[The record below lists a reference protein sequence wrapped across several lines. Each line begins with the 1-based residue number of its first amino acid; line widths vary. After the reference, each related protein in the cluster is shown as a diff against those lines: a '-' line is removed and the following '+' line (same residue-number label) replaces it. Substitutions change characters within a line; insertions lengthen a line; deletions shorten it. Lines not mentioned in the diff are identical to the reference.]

1 MLDKIRNN
9 TQSKFAKIVLGI
21 IIIPFALFGIDSY
34 LSSIGDDVYAAKV
47 NGESITIQSY
57 QNALNRVKD
66 QFLNQNTPPDPAIFE
81 TAEFRKSVLDGM
93 IASKLVAQ
101 ETSRA
106 NFVISDSQLSQYILG
121 MPGFQRN
128 GKFDQEA
135 YDNLAMRQNLTPKKL
150 DELIRKDLAKQQ
162 VKDSLNKYVF
172 VTKEKIQK
180 LVDLAYQ
187 KRDISMLELRLD
199 DYFKKVKVTDEEI
212 QKYYE
217 ENPNNFIMPDQVK
230 VNFLLYSVAEILPTV
245 EISDEE
251 VKQYFQDNKAQFEA
265 SQQRRA
271 KHILFLTDSDMTDE
285 QVDEVKQLAE
295 SVREKAIKNPKNFDD
310 LAKEFSKDT
319 ESAKNG
325 GDLGFFSRGMMVKE
339 FDEVVFDMKVGDV
352 SPLVKTQFGFHI
364 INLTDIKG
372 EEVTFESVKAQ
383 IKGEILYSKAQQ
395 IYAEGAEEFSN
406 LIYEKSDSLQPAADR
421 FNLSIQESQWLTLD
435 TATKFFNNEAFAQ
448 AVFDPEAIE
457 TKTNINAIEVSPNN
471 LISAQ
476 VVDFKPSAPRTL
488 DDAKEEIR
496 DYLTR
501 LNAQKLMVSE
511 GEEMIEGLKAK
522 SEKVEWIDELVI
534 DKVDPQG
541 ISKPIVRA
549 IFSMNQ
555 NNLPTYEGI
564 YDPATDEY
572 IIIKL
577 NNVISD
583 EVTDNL
589 SKDIYRDE
597 YVSALKKEI
606 DNAYVEDLRSM
617 ADIEYNP
624 QVVGFS
630 N

>member
-9 TQSKFAKIVLGI
+9 TQSKFAKIVLVI

-81 TAEFRKSVLDGM
+81 TSEFRKSVLDGM

-101 ETSRA
+101 EAVRA
-106 NFVISDSQLSQYILG
+106 NFVISDDQLSQYILG

-162 VKDSLNKYVF
+162 VKDSMNKYAF

-180 LVDLAYQ
+180 LVNLAYQ
-187 KRDISMLELRLD
+187 KRDVSMLELRLD
-199 DYFKKVKVTDEEI
+199 DYLKKVNVTDEEI
-212 QKYYE
+212 GEYYE
-217 ENPNNFIMPDQVK
+217 ANPNNFIMPDQVK
-230 VNFLLYSVAEILPTV
+230 VNFLLYSVAEILPKVKITD
-245 EISDEE
+245 DE
-251 VKQYFQDNKAQFEA
+251 VQQYFEENKAQFEG

-271 KHILFLTDSDMTDE
+271 KHILFLTDSGMTE
-285 QVDEVKQLAE
+285 SEVADVKKLAE
-295 SVREKAIKNPKNFDD
+295 SVREEVIKSPKRFDE
-310 LAKEFSKDT
+310 LAKEYSKDT
-319 ESAKNG
+319 ESAKKG

-339 FDEVVFDMKVGDV
+339 FDETVFDMKVGDV

-364 INLTDIKG
+364 IALTEIKG
-372 EEVTFESVKAQ
+372 DEVTFDSVKAQ

-395 IYAEGAEEFSN
+395 IYAEGAEEFAN

-421 FNLSIQESQWLTLD
+421 FDLTIQESQWLSLD
-435 TATKFFNNEAFAQ
+435 TAKKFFNNEAFAQ

-457 TKTNINAIEVSPNN
+457 QKTNINAIEVSPNN

-476 VVDFKPSAPRTL
+476 VIDFKPSAPRTL
-488 DDAKEEIR
+488 DDAIEEIKEF
-496 DYLTR
+496 LTKS
-501 LNAQKLMVSE
+501 NAQKLLISD
-511 GEEMIEGLKAK
+511 GEEMIEKLESNTK
-522 SEKVEWIDELVI
+522 KVEWIDELVI

-555 NNLPTYEGI
+555 ESLPSYEGI
-564 YDPATDEY
+564 YDPANDEY
-572 IIIKL
+572 IVVRL

-589 SKDIYRDE
+589 SVDIYSDE
-597 YVSALKKEI
+597 YVAALKDAI
-606 DNAYVEDLRSM
+606 DNAYVDDLRAM

-624 QVVGFS
+624 QVIQYR

>member
-47 NGESITIQSY
+47 NDESITIQSY

-66 QFLNQNTPPDPAIFE
+66 QFMNQSTPPDPTIFE

-101 ETSRA
+101 EAIRA
-106 NFVISDSQLSQYILG
+106 DFVISDNQLSQYILG

-162 VKDSLNKYVF
+162 VKDSMNKYIF
-172 VTKEKIQK
+172 VTNEKIQK
-180 LVDLAYQ
+180 LVNLAYQ
-187 KRDISMLELRLD
+187 KRDVSMLELRLD
-199 DYFKKVKVTDEEI
+199 DYLKKVNVSEEEI
-212 QKYYE
+212 KDYYE
-217 ENPNNFIMPDQVK
+217 ANPSNFIMPDQVK
-230 VNFLLYSVAEILPTV
+230 VNFLLYSVAEILPKVKIT
-245 EISDEE
+245 DEE
-251 VKQYFQDNKAQFEA
+251 VKQYFDENKAQFEG

-285 QVDEVKQLAE
+285 ELNETKKLAE
-295 SVREKAIKNPKNFDD
+295 SVREKVIKSPEGFAD
-310 LAKEFSKDT
+310 LAKEYSKDT
-319 ESAKNG
+319 ESAKKG

-339 FDEVVFDMKVGDV
+339 FDETVFDMKVGDI
-352 SPLVKTQFGFHI
+352 SQLVKTQFGFHI
-364 INLTDIKG
+364 ISLIEIKG
-372 EEVTFESVKAQ
+372 EEVTFDSVKAQ

-395 IYAEGAEEFSN
+395 IYAEGAEEFAN

-421 FNLSIQESQWLTLD
+421 FDLTIQESQWLSLD

-457 TKTNINAIEVSPNN
+457 LKTNINAIEVSPNN

-476 VVDFKPSAPRTL
+476 TIDFKPSAPRSL
-488 DDAKEEIR
+488 SDAKDEIKEF
-496 DYLTR
+496 LTKS
-501 LNAQKLMVSE
+501 NAQKLMISD
-511 GEEMIEGLKAK
+511 GELMIEKLESNAK
-522 SEKVEWIDELVI
+522 KVEWIDELVI

-549 IFSMNQ
+549 IFSMDQ
-555 NNLPTYEGI
+555 DSLPSFEGI
-564 YDPATDEY
+564 YDPANDEY
-572 IIIKL
+572 IVVRL
-577 NNVISD
+577 NDVISD

-589 SKDIYRDE
+589 SVDIYSDE
-597 YVSALKKEI
+597 YVAALKDEI
-606 DNAYVEDLRSM
+606 DNAYVDDLRSM

-624 QVVGFS
+624 QFIQYS

>member
-9 TQSKFAKIVLGI
+9 TQSKFAKIVLVI

-66 QFLNQNTPPDPAIFE
+66 QFLNQITPPDPAIFE

-101 ETSRA
+101 EAVRA
-106 NFVISDSQLSQYILG
+106 NFVISDNQLSQYILG

-162 VKDSLNKYVF
+162 VKDSMNKYAF

-180 LVDLAYQ
+180 LVNLAYQ
-187 KRDISMLELRLD
+187 KRDISMFELRLD
-199 DYFKKVKVTDEEI
+199 DYLKKVNVTDEEI
-212 QKYYE
+212 KEYYGA
-217 ENPNNFIMPDQVK
+217 NPNNFIMPDQVK
-230 VNFLLYSVAEILPTV
+230 VNFLLYSVAEILPKVKIT
-245 EISDEE
+245 DDE
-251 VKQYFQDNKAQFEA
+251 VKQYFDDNKAQFEG

-271 KHILFLTDSDMTDE
+271 KHILFLTDSGMTE
-285 QVDEVKQLAE
+285 GEVADVKKLAE
-295 SVREKAIKNPKNFDD
+295 SVREEVIKSPKKFDD
-310 LAKEFSKDT
+310 LAKEYSKDT
-319 ESAKNG
+319 ESAKKG

-339 FDEVVFDMKVGDV
+339 FDETVFDMKVGDV

-364 INLTDIKG
+364 IALTDIKG
-372 EEVTFESVKAQ
+372 DEVTFDSVKAQ

-395 IYAEGAEEFSN
+395 IYAEGAEEFAN

-421 FNLSIQESQWLTLD
+421 FDLTIQESQWLSLD

-457 TKTNINAIEVSPNN
+457 QKTNINAIEVSPNN

-476 VVDFKPSAPRTL
+476 VIDFKPSAPRTL
-488 DDAKEEIR
+488 DDAKEEIKEF
-496 DYLTR
+496 LTKS
-501 LNAQKLMVSE
+501 NAQKLMISD
-511 GEEMIEGLKAK
+511 GEEMIEKLESNTKKA
-522 SEKVEWIDELVI
+522 EWIDELVI

-555 NNLPTYEGI
+555 ENLPSYEGI
-564 YDPATDEY
+564 YDPASDEY
-572 IIIKL
+572 IVVRL
-577 NNVISD
+577 NDVISE

-589 SKDIYRDE
+589 SVDIYRDE
-597 YVSALKKEI
+597 YVAALKDAI
-606 DNAYVEDLRSM
+606 DNAYVDDLRAM

-624 QVVGFS
+624 QVIQYS

>member
-9 TQSKFAKIVLGI
+9 TQSKFAKIVLVI

-101 ETSRA
+101 EAVRA
-106 NFVISDSQLSQYILG
+106 NFVISDIQLSQYILG

-162 VKDSLNKYVF
+162 VKDSMNKYAF

-180 LVDLAYQ
+180 LDNLAYQ
-187 KRDISMLELRLD
+187 KRDVSMLELRLD
-199 DYFKKVKVTDEEI
+199 DYLKKVNVTDEEI
-212 QKYYE
+212 KEYYE
-217 ENPNNFIMPDQVK
+217 ANPNNFIMPDQVK
-230 VNFLLYSVAEILPTV
+230 VNFLLYSVAEILPKVKITD
-245 EISDEE
+245 DE
-251 VKQYFQDNKAQFEA
+251 VQQYFEENKAQFEG

-271 KHILFLTDSDMTDE
+271 KHILFLTDSGMTE
-285 QVDEVKQLAE
+285 EEVIDVRRLAE
-295 SVREKAIKNPKNFDD
+295 SVREEVIKSPKKFDE
-310 LAKEFSKDT
+310 LAKEYSKDT
-319 ESAKNG
+319 ESAKKG

-339 FDEVVFDMKVGDV
+339 FDETVFDMKVGDV

-364 INLTDIKG
+364 IALTEIKG
-372 EEVTFESVKAQ
+372 DEVTFDSVKAQ

-395 IYAEGAEEFSN
+395 IYAEGAEEFAN

-421 FNLSIQESQWLTLD
+421 FDLTIQESQWLSLD

-457 TKTNINAIEVSPNN
+457 QKTNINAIEVSPNN

-476 VVDFKPSAPRTL
+476 VIDFKPSAPRTIE
-488 DDAKEEIR
+488 DAKEEIKEF
-496 DYLTR
+496 LTKS
-501 LNAQKLMVSE
+501 NAQKLLISD
-511 GEEMIEGLKAK
+511 GEEMIEKLESNTKKA
-522 SEKVEWIDELVI
+522 EWIDELVI

-555 NNLPTYEGI
+555 ENLPSYEGI
-564 YDPATDEY
+564 YDPANDEY
-572 IIIKL
+572 IVVRL
-577 NNVISD
+577 NDVISD

-589 SKDIYRDE
+589 SVDIYRDE
-597 YVSALKKEI
+597 YVAALKDAI
-606 DNAYVEDLRSM
+606 DNAYVDDLRAM

-624 QVVGFS
+624 QVIQYR

>member
-9 TQSKFAKIVLGI
+9 TQSKFAKIVLVI

-101 ETSRA
+101 EAVRA
-106 NFVISDSQLSQYILG
+106 NFVISDIQLSQYILG

-162 VKDSLNKYVF
+162 VKDSMNKYAF

-180 LVDLAYQ
+180 LVNLAYQ
-187 KRDISMLELRLD
+187 KRDVSMLELRLD
-199 DYFKKVKVTDEEI
+199 DYLKKVNVTDEEI
-212 QKYYE
+212 KEYYE
-217 ENPNNFIMPDQVK
+217 ANPNNFIMPDQVK
-230 VNFLLYSVAEILPTV
+230 VNFLLYSVAEILPKVKITD
-245 EISDEE
+245 DE
-251 VKQYFQDNKAQFEA
+251 VQQYFEENKAQFEG

-271 KHILFLTDSDMTDE
+271 KHILFLTDSGMTE
-285 QVDEVKQLAE
+285 EEVIDVRRLAE
-295 SVREKAIKNPKNFDD
+295 SVREEVIKSPKKFDE
-310 LAKEFSKDT
+310 LAKEYSKDT
-319 ESAKNG
+319 ESAKKG

-339 FDEVVFDMKVGDV
+339 FDETVFDMKVGDV

-364 INLTDIKG
+364 IALTEIKG
-372 EEVTFESVKAQ
+372 DEVTFDSVKAQ

-395 IYAEGAEEFSN
+395 IYAEGAEEFAN

-421 FNLSIQESQWLTLD
+421 FDLTIQESQWLSLD

-457 TKTNINAIEVSPNN
+457 QKTNINAIEVSPNN

-476 VVDFKPSAPRTL
+476 VIDFKPSAPRIL
-488 DDAKEEIR
+488 DDAKQEIKEF
-496 DYLTR
+496 LTKS
-501 LNAQKLMVSE
+501 NAQKLLISD
-511 GEEMIEGLKAK
+511 GEEMIEKLESNTKKA
-522 SEKVEWIDELVI
+522 EWIDELVI

-555 NNLPTYEGI
+555 ENLPSYEGI
-564 YDPATDEY
+564 YDPANDEY
-572 IIIKL
+572 IVVRL
-577 NNVISD
+577 NDVISD

-589 SKDIYRDE
+589 SVDIYRDE
-597 YVSALKKEI
+597 YVAALKDAI
-606 DNAYVEDLRSM
+606 DNAYVDDLRAM

-624 QVVGFS
+624 QVIQYR

>member
-81 TAEFRKSVLDGM
+81 TSEFRKSVLDGM

-101 ETSRA
+101 EASRA
-106 NFVISDSQLSQYILG
+106 NFVISDNQLSQYILG

-162 VKDSLNKYVF
+162 VKDSLNKYIF

-187 KRDISMLELRLD
+187 KRDISMVELRLD
-199 DYFKKVKVTDEEI
+199 DYLKKVKVTDEEI
-212 QKYYE
+212 QKYYD

-230 VNFLLYSVAEILPTV
+230 VNFLLYSVAEILPKV

-271 KHILFLTDSDMTDE
+271 KHILFLTDSDMTGE
-285 QVDEVKQLAE
+285 QIDEVKQLAE
-295 SVREKAIKNPKNFDD
+295 SVREKAIKKPKNFDN

-339 FDEVVFDMKVGDV
+339 FDDVVFDMKVGDI

-372 EEVTFESVKAQ
+372 EEVTFDSVKAQ

-395 IYAEGAEEFSN
+395 IYAEGAEEFAN

-496 DYLTR
+496 EYLTR
-501 LNAQKLMVSE
+501 VNAQKLLISE
-511 GEEMIEGLKAK
+511 GEGMIEGLKNK

-555 NNLPTYEGI
+555 NKLPSYEGI

-572 IIIKL
+572 IIIRL

-583 EVTDNL
+583 QVTDNL

-624 QVVGFS
+624 QVIEFS

>member
-9 TQSKFAKIVLGI
+9 TQSKFAKIVLVI

-66 QFLNQNTPPDPAIFE
+66 QFLNQSTPPDPAIFE

-101 ETSRA
+101 EAVRA
-106 NFVISDSQLSQYILG
+106 NFVISDNQLSQYILG

-162 VKDSLNKYVF
+162 VKDSMNKYVF

-180 LVDLAYQ
+180 LVNLAYQ
-187 KRDISMLELRLD
+187 KRDVSMLELRLD
-199 DYFKKVKVTDEEI
+199 EYLKKVNVTDEEI
-212 QKYYE
+212 KEYYE
-217 ENPNNFIMPDQVK
+217 ANPSNFIMPDQVK
-230 VNFLLYSVAEILPTV
+230 VNFLLYSVAEILPKVKIT
-245 EISDEE
+245 DEE
-251 VKQYFQDNKAQFEA
+251 VKRYFEENKVQFEG
-265 SQQRRA
+265 SQERRA
-271 KHILFLTDSDMTDE
+271 KHILFLTDSDMTE
-285 QVDEVKQLAE
+285 EELNEAKKLAE
-295 SVREKAIKNPKNFDD
+295 SVREEAIKSPKKFDD
-310 LAKEFSKDT
+310 LAKEYSKDT
-319 ESAKNG
+319 ESAKKG

-339 FDEVVFDMKVGDV
+339 FDETVFDMKVGDV

-364 INLTDIKG
+364 IKLIEVKG
-372 EEVTFESVKAQ
+372 EEVSFDTVKAQ

-395 IYAEGAEEFSN
+395 IYAEGAEEFAN
-406 LIYEKSDSLQPAADR
+406 LIYEKSNSLKPAADR
-421 FNLSIQESQWLTLD
+421 FDLTIQESQWLSLD

-448 AVFDPEAIE
+448 AVFDSEAIE
-457 TKTNINAIEVSPNN
+457 LKTNINAIEVSPNN

-476 VVDFKPSAPRTL
+476 VIDFKPSAPRSL
-488 DDAKEEIR
+488 IDAKDEIKEF
-496 DYLTR
+496 LSKST
-501 LNAQKLMVSE
+501 AQKLMIST
-511 GEEMIEGLKAK
+511 GEEIIEKLESK
-522 SEKVEWIDELVI
+522 SSKVEWIDELVI

-549 IFSMNQ
+549 IFSMNHD
-555 NNLPTYEGI
+555 NLPSFEGI
-564 YDPATDEY
+564 YDPANDEY
-572 IIIKL
+572 IVVRLNDVIK
-577 NNVISD
+577 N

-589 SKDIYRDE
+589 SVDIYSDE
-597 YVSALKKEI
+597 YIAALKNEI
-606 DNAYVEDLRSM
+606 DNAYVDDLRSM

-624 QVVGFS
+624 QVTQY
-630 N
+630 NN

>member
-9 TQSKFAKIVLGI
+9 TQSKFAKIVLVI

-66 QFLNQNTPPDPAIFE
+66 QFLNQSTPPDPAIFE

-101 ETSRA
+101 EAVRA
-106 NFVISDSQLSQYILG
+106 NFVISDNQLSQYILG

-162 VKDSLNKYVF
+162 VKDSMNKYVF

-180 LVDLAYQ
+180 LVNLAYQ
-187 KRDISMLELRLD
+187 KRDVSMLELRLD
-199 DYFKKVKVTDEEI
+199 EYLKKVNVTDEEI
-212 QKYYE
+212 KEYYE
-217 ENPNNFIMPDQVK
+217 ANPSNFIMPDQVK
-230 VNFLLYSVAEILPTV
+230 VNFLLYSVAEILPKVKIT
-245 EISDEE
+245 DEE
-251 VKQYFQDNKAQFEA
+251 VKQYFEENKAQFEG
-265 SQQRRA
+265 SQERRA
-271 KHILFLTDSDMTDE
+271 KHILFLTDSDMTE
-285 QVDEVKQLAE
+285 EELNEAKNLAE
-295 SVREKAIKNPKNFDD
+295 SVREKAIKSPKKFDD
-310 LAKEFSKDT
+310 LAKEYSKDT
-319 ESAKNG
+319 ESAKKG

-339 FDEVVFDMKVGDV
+339 FDETVFDMKVGDV

-364 INLTDIKG
+364 IKLIEIKG
-372 EEVTFESVKAQ
+372 EEVSFDTVKAQ

-395 IYAEGAEEFSN
+395 IYAEGAEEFAN
-406 LIYEKSDSLQPAADR
+406 LIYEKSNSLKPAADR
-421 FNLSIQESQWLTLD
+421 FDLTIQESQWLSLD

-448 AVFDPEAIE
+448 AVFDSEAIE
-457 TKTNINAIEVSPNN
+457 LKTNINAIEVSPNN

-476 VVDFKPSAPRTL
+476 VIDFKPSAPRSL
-488 DDAKEEIR
+488 IDAKDEIKEF
-496 DYLTR
+496 LSKST
-501 LNAQKLMVSE
+501 AQKLMIST
-511 GEEMIEGLKAK
+511 GEEMIEKLESK
-522 SEKVEWIDELVI
+522 STKVEWIDELVI

-549 IFSMNQ
+549 IFSMNHD
-555 NNLPTYEGI
+555 NLPSFEGI
-564 YDPATDEY
+564 YDPANDEY
-572 IIIKL
+572 IVVRLNDVIK
-577 NNVISD
+577 N

-589 SKDIYRDE
+589 SVDIYSDE
-597 YVSALKKEI
+597 YFAALKNEI
-606 DNAYVEDLRSM
+606 DNAYVDDLRSM

-624 QVVGFS
+624 QVTQY
-630 N
+630 NN

>member
-47 NGESITIQSY
+47 NGESISIQSY
-57 QNALNRVKD
+57 QNAINRVKD
-66 QFLNQNTPPDPAIFE
+66 QFLNQSTPPDPAIFE
-81 TAEFRKSVLDGM
+81 TKEFRKSVLDGM

-101 ETSRA
+101 EASRA

-162 VKDSLNKYVF
+162 VKDSLNKYAF
-172 VTKEKIQK
+172 VTKEKIQR

-199 DYFKKVKVTDEEI
+199 DYLKKVKVTDEEI

-230 VNFLLYSVAEILPTV
+230 VNFLLYSVAEILPKV
-245 EISDEE
+245 EISEEE
-251 VKQYFQDNKAQFEA
+251 VKRYFEDNKAQFET

-271 KHILFLTDSDMTDE
+271 KHILFLTDLDMTGE

-295 SVREKAIKNPKNFDD
+295 SVREKAIKNPKNFDE

-339 FDEVVFDMKVGDV
+339 FDEVVFDMKVGDI

-395 IYAEGAEEFSN
+395 IYAEGAEEFAN

-457 TKTNINAIEVSPNN
+457 LKTNINAIEVSPNN

-476 VVDFKPSAPRTL
+476 VVDFKPSAPRTF
-488 DDAKEEIR
+488 DDAKKEISE
-496 DYLTR
+496 YLR
-501 LNAQKLMVSE
+501 RVNAQKLMVSD
-511 GEEMIEGLKAK
+511 GEAMIEGLKTK
-522 SEKVEWIDELVI
+522 SEKVDWIDELVI

-541 ISKPIVRA
+541 ISKPIVSA

-606 DNAYVEDLRSM
+606 DNAYVEDLRSI

-624 QVVGFS
+624 QVIGFS

>member
-9 TQSKFAKIVLGI
+9 TQSKFAKIVLVI

-66 QFLNQNTPPDPAIFE
+66 QFMNQSTPPDPAIFE

-101 ETSRA
+101 EAVRA
-106 NFVISDSQLSQYILG
+106 NFVISENQLSQYILG
-121 MPGFQRN
+121 MPGFQIN

-162 VKDSLNKYVF
+162 VKDSMNKYIF

-180 LVDLAYQ
+180 LVNLAYQ

-199 DYFKKVKVTDEEI
+199 DYLKKVNVTDKEI
-212 QKYYE
+212 RDYYE
-217 ENPNNFIMPDQVK
+217 ANPSNFIMPDQVK
-230 VNFLLYSVAEILPTV
+230 VNFLLYSVAEILPKVKIT
-245 EISDEE
+245 DQE
-251 VKQYFQDNKAQFEA
+251 VKQYFEENKAQFEGA
-265 SQQRRA
+265 QQRRA
-271 KHILFLTDSDMTDE
+271 KHILFLTDSDMTEE
-285 QVDEVKQLAE
+285 QFNETKKLAE
-295 SVREKAIKNPKNFDD
+295 SIREKAIKSPKKFDD
-310 LAKEFSKDT
+310 LAKEYSKDT
-319 ESAKNG
+319 ESAKKG

-339 FDEVVFDMKVGDV
+339 FDEVVFDMNVGDV
-352 SPLVKTQFGFHI
+352 SPLVETQFGFHI
-364 INLTDIKG
+364 IKLTEVKG
-372 EEVTFESVKAQ
+372 EEVTFDSVKAQ

-395 IYAEGAEEFSN
+395 IYAEGAEEFAN

-421 FNLSIQESQWLTLD
+421 FDLTIQESQWLSLD

-448 AVFDPEAIE
+448 AVFDTEAIE
-457 TKTNINAIEVSPNN
+457 LKTNINAIEVSPNN

-476 VVDFKPSAPRTL
+476 VVGFKPSAPRAL
-488 DDAKEEIR
+488 DDAKDEIKEF
-496 DYLTR
+496 LTKS
-501 LNAQKLMVSE
+501 NAQKSMVSD
-511 GEEMIEGLKAK
+511 GDALIEKLESNTK
-522 SEKVEWIDELVI
+522 KVEWIDELVI
-534 DKVDPQG
+534 DKIDPQG

-549 IFSMNQ
+549 IFSMDQ
-555 NNLPTYEGI
+555 DNLPSFEGI
-564 YDPATDEY
+564 YDPANDEY
-572 IIIKL
+572 IVVRL
-577 NNVISD
+577 NDVISD

-589 SKDIYRDE
+589 SVDIYRDE
-597 YVSALKKEI
+597 YVAALKDAI
-606 DNAYVEDLRSM
+606 DNAYVDDLRTM

-624 QVVGFS
+624 QVIQYR

>member
-285 QVDEVKQLAE
+285 QVDEIKQLAE

-457 TKTNINAIEVSPNN
+457 TKRNINAIEVSPNN

-496 DYLTR
+496 EYLTR
-501 LNAQKLMVSE
+501 VNAQKLMVSE

-577 NNVISD
+577 NNVIRD

-624 QVVGFS
+624 QVIGFS

>member
-9 TQSKFAKIVLGI
+9 TQSKFAKIVLVI

-66 QFLNQNTPPDPAIFE
+66 QFLNQSTPPDPAIFE

-101 ETSRA
+101 EAVRA
-106 NFVISDSQLSQYILG
+106 NFVISDIQLSQYILG

-162 VKDSLNKYVF
+162 VKDSMNKYAF

-180 LVDLAYQ
+180 LVNLAYQ
-187 KRDISMLELRLD
+187 KRDVSMLELRLD
-199 DYFKKVKVTDEEI
+199 DYLKKVNVTDEEI
-212 QKYYE
+212 KEYYE
-217 ENPNNFIMPDQVK
+217 ANPNNFIMPDQVK
-230 VNFLLYSVAEILPTV
+230 VNFLLYSVAEILPKVKITD
-245 EISDEE
+245 DE
-251 VKQYFQDNKAQFEA
+251 VQQYFEENKAQFEG

-271 KHILFLTDSDMTDE
+271 KHILFLTDSGMTE
-285 QVDEVKQLAE
+285 EEVIDVRRLAE
-295 SVREKAIKNPKNFDD
+295 SVREEVIKSPKKFDE
-310 LAKEFSKDT
+310 LAKEYSKDT
-319 ESAKNG
+319 ESAKKG

-339 FDEVVFDMKVGDV
+339 FDETVFDMKVGDV

-364 INLTDIKG
+364 IALTEIKG
-372 EEVTFESVKAQ
+372 DEVTFDSVKAQ

-395 IYAEGAEEFSN
+395 IYAEGAEEFAN

-421 FNLSIQESQWLTLD
+421 FDLTIQESQWLSLD

-457 TKTNINAIEVSPNN
+457 QKTNINAIEVSPNN

-476 VVDFKPSAPRTL
+476 VIDFKPSAPRIL
-488 DDAKEEIR
+488 DDAKQEIKEF
-496 DYLTR
+496 LTKS
-501 LNAQKLMVSE
+501 NAQKLLISD
-511 GEEMIEGLKAK
+511 GEEMIEKLESNTKKA
-522 SEKVEWIDELVI
+522 EWIDELVI

-555 NNLPTYEGI
+555 ENLPSYEGI
-564 YDPATDEY
+564 YDPANDEY
-572 IIIKL
+572 IVVRL
-577 NNVISD
+577 NDVISD

-589 SKDIYRDE
+589 SVDIYRDE
-597 YVSALKKEI
+597 YVAALKDAI
-606 DNAYVEDLRSM
+606 DNAYVDDLRAM

-624 QVVGFS
+624 QVIQYR

>member
-9 TQSKFAKIVLGI
+9 TQSKFAKIVLVI

-66 QFLNQNTPPDPAIFE
+66 QFLNQSTPPDPAIFE

-101 ETSRA
+101 EAVRA
-106 NFVISDSQLSQYILG
+106 NFVISDTQLSQYILG

-162 VKDSLNKYVF
+162 VKDSMNKYAF

-180 LVDLAYQ
+180 LVNLAYQ
-187 KRDISMLELRLD
+187 KRDVSMLELRLD
-199 DYFKKVKVTDEEI
+199 DYLKKVNVTDEEI
-212 QKYYE
+212 GEYYE
-217 ENPNNFIMPDQVK
+217 ANPNNFIMPDQVK
-230 VNFLLYSVAEILPTV
+230 VNFLLYSVAEILPKVKITD
-245 EISDEE
+245 DE
-251 VKQYFQDNKAQFEA
+251 VQQYFEENKAQFEG

-271 KHILFLTDSDMTDE
+271 KHILFLTDSGMTE
-285 QVDEVKQLAE
+285 EEVVDVKRLAE
-295 SVREKAIKNPKNFDD
+295 SVREEVIKSPKKFDE
-310 LAKEFSKDT
+310 LAKEYSKDT
-319 ESAKNG
+319 ESAKKG

-339 FDEVVFDMKVGDV
+339 FDETVFDMKVGDV

-364 INLTDIKG
+364 IALTEIKG
-372 EEVTFESVKAQ
+372 DEVTFDSVKAQ

-395 IYAEGAEEFSN
+395 IYAEGAEEFAN

-421 FNLSIQESQWLTLD
+421 FDLTIQESQWLSLD

-457 TKTNINAIEVSPNN
+457 QKTNINAIEVSPNN

-476 VVDFKPSAPRTL
+476 VIDFKPSAPRTL
-488 DDAKEEIR
+488 DDATKEIKEF
-496 DYLTR
+496 LTKS
-501 LNAQKLMVSE
+501 NAQKLLISD
-511 GEEMIEGLKAK
+511 GEEMIEKLESNTKKA
-522 SEKVEWIDELVI
+522 EWIDELVI

-555 NNLPTYEGI
+555 ENLPSYEGI
-564 YDPATDEY
+564 YDPANDEY
-572 IIIKL
+572 IVVRL
-577 NNVISD
+577 NDVISD
-583 EVTDNL
+583 EVTDSL
-589 SKDIYRDE
+589 SVDIYRDE
-597 YVSALKKEI
+597 YVAALKDAI
-606 DNAYVEDLRSM
+606 DNAYVDDLRAM

-624 QVVGFS
+624 QVIQYR

>member
-9 TQSKFAKIVLGI
+9 TQSKFAKIVLVI

-66 QFLNQNTPPDPAIFE
+66 QFLNQSNPPDPAIFE

-101 ETSRA
+101 EAVRA
-106 NFVISDSQLSQYILG
+106 NFVISDNQLSQYILG

-162 VKDSLNKYVF
+162 VKDSMNKYVF

-180 LVDLAYQ
+180 LVNLAYQ
-187 KRDISMLELRLD
+187 KRDVSMLELRLD
-199 DYFKKVKVTDEEI
+199 EYLKKVNVTDEKIKE
-212 QKYYE
+212 YYE
-217 ENPNNFIMPDQVK
+217 ANPSNFIMPDQVK
-230 VNFLLYSVAEILPTV
+230 VNFLLYSVAEILPKVKIT
-245 EISDEE
+245 DEE
-251 VKQYFQDNKAQFEA
+251 VKQYFETNKAQFEG

-271 KHILFLTDSDMTDE
+271 KHILFLTDSDMTE
-285 QVDEVKQLAE
+285 EELNEAKNLAE
-295 SVREKAIKNPKNFDD
+295 SVREEAIKSPKKFDD
-310 LAKEFSKDT
+310 LAKEYSKDT
-319 ESAKNG
+319 ESAKKG

-339 FDEVVFDMKVGDV
+339 FDETVFDMKVGEV

-364 INLTDIKG
+364 IKLIEVKG
-372 EEVTFESVKAQ
+372 EEVSFDTVKAQ

-395 IYAEGAEEFSN
+395 IYAEGAEEFAN
-406 LIYEKSDSLQPAADR
+406 LIYEKSSSLQPAADR
-421 FNLSIQESQWLTLD
+421 FDLTIQESQWLSLD

-448 AVFDPEAIE
+448 AVFDSEAIE
-457 TKTNINAIEVSPNN
+457 LKTNINAIEVSPNN

-476 VVDFKPSAPRTL
+476 VIDFKPSAPRSL
-488 DDAKEEIR
+488 NDAKGEIKEF
-496 DYLTR
+496 LSKST
-501 LNAQKLMVSE
+501 AQKLMISN
-511 GEEMIEGLKAK
+511 GEEMIEKLESK
-522 SEKVEWIDELVI
+522 STKVEWIDELVI

-555 NNLPTYEGI
+555 DNLPSFEGI
-564 YDPATDEY
+564 YDPANDEY
-572 IIIKL
+572 IVVRL
-577 NNVISD
+577 NDVIND

-589 SKDIYRDE
+589 SIDIYSDE
-597 YVSALKKEI
+597 YIAALKNEI
-606 DNAYVEDLRSM
+606 DNAYVDDLRSM

-624 QVVGFS
+624 QVIQY
-630 N
+630 NN

>member
-9 TQSKFAKIVLGI
+9 TQSKFAKIVLVI

-66 QFLNQNTPPDPAIFE
+66 QFLNQSTPPDPAIFE

-101 ETSRA
+101 EAVRA
-106 NFVISDSQLSQYILG
+106 NFVISDIQLSQYILG

-162 VKDSLNKYVF
+162 VKDSMNKYAF

-180 LVDLAYQ
+180 LVNLAYQ
-187 KRDISMLELRLD
+187 KRDVSMLELRLD
-199 DYFKKVKVTDEEI
+199 DYLKKVNVTDEEI
-212 QKYYE
+212 KEYYE
-217 ENPNNFIMPDQVK
+217 ANPNNFIMPDQVK
-230 VNFLLYSVAEILPTV
+230 VNFLLYSVAEILPKVKIT
-245 EISDEE
+245 DDE
-251 VKQYFQDNKAQFEA
+251 VKQYFEENKAQFEG

-271 KHILFLTDSDMTDE
+271 KHILFLTDSGMTE
-285 QVDEVKQLAE
+285 EEVIDVRRLAE
-295 SVREKAIKNPKNFDD
+295 SVREEVIKSPKKFDE
-310 LAKEFSKDT
+310 LAKEYSKDT
-319 ESAKNG
+319 ESAKKG

-339 FDEVVFDMKVGDV
+339 FDETAFDMKVGDV

-364 INLTDIKG
+364 IALTEIKG
-372 EEVTFESVKAQ
+372 DEVTFDSVKAQ

-395 IYAEGAEEFSN
+395 IYAEGAEEFAN

-421 FNLSIQESQWLTLD
+421 FDLTIQESQWLSLD

-457 TKTNINAIEVSPNN
+457 QKTNINAIEVSPNN

-476 VVDFKPSAPRTL
+476 VIDFKPSAPRTL
-488 DDAKEEIR
+488 DDAKQEIKEF
-496 DYLTR
+496 LTKS
-501 LNAQKLMVSE
+501 NAQKLLISD
-511 GEEMIEGLKAK
+511 GEEMIEKLESNTKKA
-522 SEKVEWIDELVI
+522 EWIDELVI

-555 NNLPTYEGI
+555 ENLPSYEGI
-564 YDPATDEY
+564 YDPANDEY
-572 IIIKL
+572 IVVRL
-577 NNVISD
+577 NDVISD

-589 SKDIYRDE
+589 SVDIYRDE
-597 YVSALKKEI
+597 YVAALKDAI
-606 DNAYVEDLRSM
+606 DNAYVDDLRAM

-624 QVVGFS
+624 QVIQYR

>member
-9 TQSKFAKIVLGI
+9 TQSKFAKIVLVI

-66 QFLNQNTPPDPAIFE
+66 QFLNQSTPPDPSIFE

-101 ETSRA
+101 EAVRA
-106 NFVISDSQLSQYILG
+106 NFVISDNQLSQYILG

-162 VKDSLNKYVF
+162 VKDSMNKYAF

-180 LVDLAYQ
+180 LVNLAYQ
-187 KRDISMLELRLD
+187 KRDVSMLELRLD
-199 DYFKKVKVTDEEI
+199 DYLKKVNVTDEQIKE
-212 QKYYE
+212 YYE
-217 ENPNNFIMPDQVK
+217 ANPNNFIMPDQVK
-230 VNFLLYSVAEILPTV
+230 VNFLLYSVAEILPKVKITD
-245 EISDEE
+245 DE
-251 VKQYFQDNKAQFEA
+251 VQQYYEENKAQFEG

-271 KHILFLTDSDMTDE
+271 KHILFLTDSGMTE
-285 QVDEVKQLAE
+285 GEVSDVKKLAE
-295 SVREKAIKNPKNFDD
+295 SVREEVIKTPKKFDE
-310 LAKEFSKDT
+310 LAKEYSKDT
-319 ESAKNG
+319 ESAKKG

-339 FDEVVFDMKVGDV
+339 FDETVFDMNVGDV

-364 INLTDIKG
+364 IALTEIKG
-372 EEVTFESVKAQ
+372 DEVTFDSVKAQ

-395 IYAEGAEEFSN
+395 IYAEGAEEFAN

-421 FNLSIQESQWLTLD
+421 FDLTIQESQWLSLD

-457 TKTNINAIEVSPNN
+457 QKTNINAIEVSPNN

-476 VVDFKPSAPRTL
+476 VIDFKPSAPRTL
-488 DDAKEEIR
+488 DDAKDEIKEF
-496 DYLTR
+496 LTKS
-501 LNAQKLMVSE
+501 NAQKLMISD
-511 GEEMIEGLKAK
+511 GEEMIKKLESNSKKA
-522 SEKVEWIDELVI
+522 EWIDELVI

-555 NNLPTYEGI
+555 ENLPSYEGI
-564 YDPATDEY
+564 YDPANDEY
-572 IIIKL
+572 IVVRL
-577 NNVISD
+577 NDVISD

-589 SKDIYRDE
+589 SVDIYRDE
-597 YVSALKKEI
+597 YVAALQDAI
-606 DNAYVEDLRSM
+606 DNAYVDDLRSM

-624 QVVGFS
+624 QVIQYS

>member
-101 ETSRA
+101 EAFRA

-199 DYFKKVKVTDEEI
+199 DYFKKVKVTSEEI

-271 KHILFLTDSDMTDE
+271 KHILFLTDSDMTNE

-435 TATKFFNNEAFAQ
+435 AATKFFNNEAFAQ

-496 DYLTR
+496 EYLTR
-501 LNAQKLMVSE
+501 VNAQKLMVSE
-511 GEEMIEGLKAK
+511 GEEMIEGLKTK

-555 NNLPTYEGI
+555 NNSPSYEGI

-624 QVVGFS
+624 QVIGFS

>member
-9 TQSKFAKIVLGI
+9 TQSKFAKVVLTI

-66 QFLNQNTPPDPAIFE
+66 QFLNQSTPPDPTIFE

-101 ETSRA
+101 EAVRA
-106 NFVISDSQLSQYILG
+106 NFVISDNQLSQYILG

-162 VKDSLNKYVF
+162 VKDSMNKYAF

-180 LVDLAYQ
+180 LVNLAYQ
-187 KRDISMLELRLD
+187 KRDVSMLELRLD
-199 DYFKKVKVTDEEI
+199 DYLKKVNVTDEEI
-212 QKYYE
+212 GEYYE
-217 ENPNNFIMPDQVK
+217 ANPNNFIMPDQVK
-230 VNFLLYSVAEILPTV
+230 VNFLLYSVAEILPKVKITD
-245 EISDEE
+245 DE
-251 VKQYFQDNKAQFEA
+251 VQQYFEENKAQFEG

-271 KHILFLTDSDMTDE
+271 KHILFLTDSGMTE
-285 QVDEVKQLAE
+285 GEVADVKKLAE
-295 SVREKAIKNPKNFDD
+295 SVREEVIKSPKRFDE
-310 LAKEFSKDT
+310 LAKEYSKDT
-319 ESAKNG
+319 ESAKKG

-339 FDEVVFDMKVGDV
+339 FDETVFDMKVGDV

-364 INLTDIKG
+364 IALTEIKG
-372 EEVTFESVKAQ
+372 DEVTFDSVKAQ

-395 IYAEGAEEFSN
+395 IYAEGAEEFAN

-421 FNLSIQESQWLTLD
+421 FDLTIQESQWLSLD
-435 TATKFFNNEAFAQ
+435 TAKKFFNNEAFAQ

-457 TKTNINAIEVSPNN
+457 QKTNINAIEVSPNN

-476 VVDFKPSAPRTL
+476 VIDFKPSAPRTL
-488 DDAKEEIR
+488 DDATKEIKEF
-496 DYLTR
+496 LTKS
-501 LNAQKLMVSE
+501 NAQKLLISD
-511 GEEMIEGLKAK
+511 GEEMIEKLESNTKKA
-522 SEKVEWIDELVI
+522 EWIDELVI

-555 NNLPTYEGI
+555 ESLPSYEGI
-564 YDPATDEY
+564 YDPANDEY
-572 IIIKL
+572 IVVRL
-577 NNVISD
+577 NDVISD

-589 SKDIYRDE
+589 SVDIYRDE
-597 YVSALKKEI
+597 YIAALKDAI
-606 DNAYVEDLRSM
+606 DNAYVDDLRAM

-624 QVVGFS
+624 QVIQYR

>member
-34 LSSIGDDVYAAKV
+34 LSSIGDDVFAAKV

-217 ENPNNFIMPDQVK
+217 ENPKNFIMPDQVK

-496 DYLTR
+496 EYLTR

>member
-9 TQSKFAKIVLGI
+9 TQSKFAKIVLVI

-66 QFLNQNTPPDPAIFE
+66 QFLNQSTPPDPAIFE

-101 ETSRA
+101 EAVRA
-106 NFVISDSQLSQYILG
+106 NFVISDNQLSQYILG

-162 VKDSLNKYVF
+162 VKDSMNKYAF
-172 VTKEKIQK
+172 VSKEKIQK
-180 LVDLAYQ
+180 LVNLAYQ

-199 DYFKKVKVTDEEI
+199 DYLKKVNVTDEEI
-212 QKYYE
+212 KEYYE
-217 ENPNNFIMPDQVK
+217 ANPNNFIMPDQVK
-230 VNFLLYSVAEILPTV
+230 VNFLLYSVAEILPKVKITD
-245 EISDEE
+245 DE
-251 VKQYFQDNKAQFEA
+251 VQQYFEENKAQFEG

-271 KHILFLTDSDMTDE
+271 KHILFLTDSGMTE
-285 QVDEVKQLAE
+285 EEVIDVRRLAE
-295 SVREKAIKNPKNFDD
+295 SVREEVIKSPKKFDE
-310 LAKEFSKDT
+310 LAKEYSKDT
-319 ESAKNG
+319 ESAKKG

-339 FDEVVFDMKVGDV
+339 FDETVFDMKVGDV

-364 INLTDIKG
+364 IELTEIKG
-372 EEVTFESVKAQ
+372 DEVTFDSVKAQ

-395 IYAEGAEEFSN
+395 IYAEGAEEFAN

-421 FNLSIQESQWLTLD
+421 FDLTIQESQYLSLD

-457 TKTNINAIEVSPNN
+457 QKTNINAIEVSPNN

-476 VVDFKPSAPRTL
+476 VIDFKPSAPRIL
-488 DDAKEEIR
+488 DDAKQEIKEF
-496 DYLTR
+496 LTKS
-501 LNAQKLMVSE
+501 NAQKLLISD
-511 GEEMIEGLKAK
+511 GEEMIEKLESNTKKA
-522 SEKVEWIDELVI
+522 EWIDELVI

-555 NNLPTYEGI
+555 ENLPSYEGI
-564 YDPATDEY
+564 YDPANDEY
-572 IIIKL
+572 IVVRL
-577 NNVISD
+577 NDVISD

-589 SKDIYRDE
+589 SVDIYRDE
-597 YVSALKKEI
+597 YVAALKDAI
-606 DNAYVEDLRSM
+606 DNAYVDDLRAM

-624 QVVGFS
+624 QVIQYR

>member
-496 DYLTR
+496 EYLTR

>member
-199 DYFKKVKVTDEEI
+199 DYLKKVKVTDEEI

-339 FDEVVFDMKVGDV
+339 FDEVVFDMKVGDF

-435 TATKFFNNEAFAQ
+435 AATKFFNNEAFAQ

-496 DYLTR
+496 EYLTR
-501 LNAQKLMVSE
+501 VNAQKLMVSE

-624 QVVGFS
+624 QVIGFS

>member
-34 LSSIGDDVYAAKV
+34 LSSIGDDVFAAKV

-496 DYLTR
+496 EYLTR

>member
-9 TQSKFAKIVLGI
+9 TQSKFAKVVLVI

-66 QFLNQNTPPDPAIFE
+66 QFLNQSTPPDPAIFE

-101 ETSRA
+101 EAVRA
-106 NFVISDSQLSQYILG
+106 NFVISDNQLSQYILG

-162 VKDSLNKYVF
+162 VKDSMNKYAF

-180 LVDLAYQ
+180 LVNLAYQ
-187 KRDISMLELRLD
+187 KRDVSMLELRLD
-199 DYFKKVKVTDEEI
+199 DYLKKVNVTDEEI
-212 QKYYE
+212 KEYYE
-217 ENPNNFIMPDQVK
+217 ANPNNFIMPDQVK
-230 VNFLLYSVAEILPTV
+230 VNFLLYSVAEILPKVKITD
-245 EISDEE
+245 DE
-251 VKQYFQDNKAQFEA
+251 VQQYFEENKAQFEG

-271 KHILFLTDSDMTDE
+271 KHILFLTDSGMTE
-285 QVDEVKQLAE
+285 GEVADVKKLAE
-295 SVREKAIKNPKNFDD
+295 SVREEVIKSPKKFDE
-310 LAKEFSKDT
+310 LAKEYSKDT
-319 ESAKNG
+319 ESAKKG

-339 FDEVVFDMKVGDV
+339 FDETVFDMKVGDV

-364 INLTDIKG
+364 IALTEIKG
-372 EEVTFESVKAQ
+372 EEVTFDSVKAQ

-395 IYAEGAEEFSN
+395 IYAEGAEEFAN

-421 FNLSIQESQWLTLD
+421 FDLTIQESQWLSLD

-457 TKTNINAIEVSPNN
+457 QKTNINAIEVSPNN

-476 VVDFKPSAPRTL
+476 VIDFKPSAPRTL
-488 DDAKEEIR
+488 DDAKEEIKEF
-496 DYLTR
+496 LTKS
-501 LNAQKLMVSE
+501 NAQKLLISD
-511 GEEMIEGLKAK
+511 GEEMIEKLESNTKKA
-522 SEKVEWIDELVI
+522 EWIDELVI

-555 NNLPTYEGI
+555 ENLPSYEGI
-564 YDPATDEY
+564 YDPANDEY
-572 IIIKL
+572 IVVRL
-577 NNVISD
+577 NDVISD

-589 SKDIYRDE
+589 SVDIYRDE
-597 YVSALKKEI
+597 YVAALKDAI
-606 DNAYVEDLRSM
+606 DNAYVDDLRAM

-624 QVVGFS
+624 QVIQYR

>member
-9 TQSKFAKIVLGI
+9 TQSKFAKVVLVI

-66 QFLNQNTPPDPAIFE
+66 QFLNQSTPPDPTIFE

-101 ETSRA
+101 EAVRA
-106 NFVISDSQLSQYILG
+106 NFVISDNQLSQYILG

-162 VKDSLNKYVF
+162 VKDSMNKYAF

-180 LVDLAYQ
+180 LVNLAYQ
-187 KRDISMLELRLD
+187 KRDVSMLELRLD
-199 DYFKKVKVTDEEI
+199 DYLKKVNVTDEEI
-212 QKYYE
+212 GEYYE
-217 ENPNNFIMPDQVK
+217 ANPNNFIMPDQVK
-230 VNFLLYSVAEILPTV
+230 VNFLLYSVAEILPKVKITD
-245 EISDEE
+245 DE
-251 VKQYFQDNKAQFEA
+251 VQQYFEENKAQFEG

-271 KHILFLTDSDMTDE
+271 KHILFLTDSGMTE
-285 QVDEVKQLAE
+285 GEVADVNKLAE
-295 SVREKAIKNPKNFDD
+295 SVREEVIKSPKRFDE
-310 LAKEFSKDT
+310 LAKEYSKDT
-319 ESAKNG
+319 ESAKKG

-339 FDEVVFDMKVGDV
+339 FDETVFDMKVGDV

-364 INLTDIKG
+364 IALTEIKG
-372 EEVTFESVKAQ
+372 DEVTFDSVKAQ

-395 IYAEGAEEFSN
+395 IYAEGAEEFAN
-406 LIYEKSDSLQPAADR
+406 LIYEKSDSLQPTADR
-421 FNLSIQESQWLTLD
+421 FDLTIQESQWLSLD

-457 TKTNINAIEVSPNN
+457 QKTNINAIEVSPNN

-476 VVDFKPSAPRTL
+476 VIDFKPSAPRTL
-488 DDAKEEIR
+488 DDATKEIKEF
-496 DYLTR
+496 LTKS
-501 LNAQKLMVSE
+501 NAQKLLISD
-511 GEEMIEGLKAK
+511 GEEMIEKLESNTKKA
-522 SEKVEWIDELVI
+522 EWIDELVI

-555 NNLPTYEGI
+555 ESLPSYEGI
-564 YDPATDEY
+564 YDPANDEY
-572 IIIKL
+572 IVVRL
-577 NNVISD
+577 NDVISD

-589 SKDIYRDE
+589 SVDIYRDE
-597 YVSALKKEI
+597 YIAALKDAI
-606 DNAYVEDLRSM
+606 DNAYVDDLRAM

-624 QVVGFS
+624 QVIQYR

>member
-496 DYLTR
+496 EYLTR
-501 LNAQKLMVSE
+501 VNAQKLMVSE

>member
-9 TQSKFAKIVLGI
+9 TQSKFAKIVLVI

-101 ETSRA
+101 EAVRA
-106 NFVISDSQLSQYILG
+106 NFVISDNQLSQYILG

-162 VKDSLNKYVF
+162 VKDSMNKYAF

-180 LVDLAYQ
+180 LVNLAYQ
-187 KRDISMLELRLD
+187 KRDVSMLELRLD
-199 DYFKKVKVTDEEI
+199 DYLKKVNVTDEEI
-212 QKYYE
+212 KEYYE
-217 ENPNNFIMPDQVK
+217 ANPNNFIMPDQVK
-230 VNFLLYSVAEILPTV
+230 VNFLLYSVAEILPKVKIT
-245 EISDEE
+245 DGE
-251 VKQYFQDNKAQFEA
+251 VRQYFEENKAQFEA

-271 KHILFLTDSDMTDE
+271 KHILFLTDSGMTEEEVAD
-285 QVDEVKQLAE
+285 VKKLAASVRDEV
-295 SVREKAIKNPKNFDD
+295 IKSPKKFDD
-310 LAKEFSKDT
+310 LAKEYSKDT
-319 ESAKNG
+319 ESAKKG

-339 FDEVVFDMKVGDV
+339 FDETVFDMKVGDV
-352 SPLVKTQFGFHI
+352 SSLVKTQFGFHI
-364 INLTDIKG
+364 IALTDIKG
-372 EEVTFESVKAQ
+372 DEVTFDSVKAQ

-395 IYAEGAEEFSN
+395 IYAEGAEEFAN

-421 FNLSIQESQWLTLD
+421 FDLTIQESQWLSLD

-457 TKTNINAIEVSPNN
+457 QKTNINAIEVSPNN

-476 VVDFKPSAPRTL
+476 VIDFKPSAPRTL
-488 DDAKEEIR
+488 DDAEEEIKEF
-496 DYLTR
+496 LTKS
-501 LNAQKLMVSE
+501 NAQKLMISD
-511 GEEMIEGLKAK
+511 GEEMIEKLESNTKKA
-522 SEKVEWIDELVI
+522 EWIDELVI

-555 NNLPTYEGI
+555 ENLPSHEGI
-564 YDPATDEY
+564 YDPASDEY
-572 IIIKL
+572 IVVRL
-577 NNVISD
+577 NDVISE

-589 SKDIYRDE
+589 SVDIYRDE
-597 YVSALKKEI
+597 YVAALKDAI
-606 DNAYVEDLRSM
+606 DNAYVDDLRAM

-624 QVVGFS
+624 QVIQYS